1 MTRHLNIFALIL
13 AATVYGQSPA
23 TNFIKRPAFETGV
36 IFQRWTANANR
47 MLDEIVVPLVLHYP
61 VSERFSVSV
70 MNTPT
75 YARLHNADT
84 SFSLTGFTDTKISTA
99 LILGEERALLN
110 FGVSAPSGP
119 TALNAGETLVAQQIT
134 SHALAMPTSYFG
146 GGVDVSASLAAA
158 LEVGGWILG
167 GAAGG
172 VYHGRYTP
180 IAGLGKY
187 LPGPE
192 VSLALGFDRPL
203 GELSRIFGDVGYTWY
218 GKDNFGG
225 QKDSLAEGKI
235 FFSLAGILASE
246 KWRAAFL
253 LENRL
258 KRKRPFVLSSGLPV
272 GYGNEFDFSTE
283 IARQMN
289 RDAAL
294 LASAILRIYGKND
307 NGVGEAAVIG
317 IGPGWRGLIAPP
329 LQIEAVA
336 HFAIG
341 KIDGNQILGGDV
353 KVGFVYQF

>member
-1 MTRHLNIFALIL
+1 MIRYLSVFVFVL
-13 AATVYGQSPA
+13 AAPVYSQTPVS
-23 TNFIKRPAFETGV
+23 NFIKRPAFETGV

-47 MLDEIVVPLVLHYP
+47 TLDEIVVPLVLHYP
-61 VSERFSVSV
+61 VSERFSLSV

-84 SFSLTGFTDTKISTA
+84 SVSLTGFTDTKISTA

-119 TALNAGETLVAQQIT
+119 TALNAGETMVAQQIT

-146 GGVDVSASLAAA
+146 GGFDVSASLALA

-180 IAGLGKY
+180 IAGSGKY

-192 VSLALGFDRPL
+192 VSLSVGFDRTL
-203 GELSRIFGDVGYTWY
+203 GERSRIFGDVGYTWY

-235 FFSLAGILASE
+235 FFSLAGILAAE

-258 KRKRPFVLSSGLPV
+258 KRKRPFVQSSGLPV

-283 IARQMN
+283 LARQMT

-294 LASAILRIYGKND
+294 LASAFLRIYGKND
-307 NGVGEAAVIG
+307 NGAGESAVIG
-317 IGPGWRGLIAPP
+317 IGPGWRGLVAPP

-336 HFAIG
+336 HFTIG

-353 KVGFVYQF
+353 KLGFIYQF